1 MAHNY
6 VEILFLE
13 VMLWKDSNKVD
24 CHGFVFVDGGSAAGA
39 KLQPHNNMEN
49 HAMKNDQRADGEVI
63 LWNMILWGDIIC
75 NCRWAWWFALRC
87 VCVCVFEWNM
97 LIKQNLINYLLII
110 MIHSLTFSFVHWGGG
125 WQQQTT
131 TNETQ
136 IFCLFVHFVRW
147 GIFFVCHKLRHILL
161 N

>member
-63 LWNMILWGDIIC
+63 L
-75 NCRWAWWFALRC
+75 
-87 VCVCVFEWNM
+87 
-97 LIKQNLINYLLII
+97 
-110 MIHSLTFSFVHWGGG
+110 
-125 WQQQTT
+125 
-131 TNETQ
+131 
-136 IFCLFVHFVRW
+136 
-147 GIFFVCHKLRHILL
+147 
-161 N
+161 